1 MPRLPA
7 RDQFD
12 ERTNAVNDN
21 RPPAAADNIGVDRK
35 GTRGSSVIRLLLVV
49 LLLLALVAVVVIMR
63 TS

>member
-21 RPPAAADNIGVDRK
+21 RPPAGADNIGVDRK
-35 GTRGSSVIRLLLVV
+35 GTRGSSVIRLLLAV
-49 LLLLALVAVVVIMR
+49 LLLLALGAVVVIMR